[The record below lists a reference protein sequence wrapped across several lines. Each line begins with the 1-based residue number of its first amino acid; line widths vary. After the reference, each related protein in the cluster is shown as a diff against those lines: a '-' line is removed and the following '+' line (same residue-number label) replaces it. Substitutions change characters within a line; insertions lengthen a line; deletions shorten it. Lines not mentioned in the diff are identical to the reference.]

1 MKKKKKSNIEVLTVA
16 LAKNIGLG
24 LRDLTQC
31 ICLYKISLPEIS
43 PKLISL
49 NCNITSVMWPIVFLF
64 KAQESNA
71 TDFLSPPTQL
81 NAINYTILL
90 QKKNKNKNQA
100 LFFSISFSS
109 PLPRICSHCQGLTE
123 VSRKTRGLRSSV
135 RLLMNASGKN
145 TGCNISIFQEHK
157 NSRKDYT
164 IHTRHEWTNILKS
177 VIVFVK
183 LSL

>member
-1 MKKKKKSNIEVLTVA
+1 M
-16 LAKNIGLG
+16 
-24 LRDLTQC
+24 RDLTQC

-49 NCNITSVMWPIVFLF
+49 NCSITSVIWPIVFLF
-64 KAQESNA
+64 KARESNA

-90 QKKNKNKNQA
+90 QKKKINIKKKNQA
-100 LFFSISFSS
+100 LFFSMSFSS
-109 PLPRICSHCQGLTE
+109 PLPRICSQCQGLKE

-164 IHTRHEWTNILKS
+164 IHTRHE
-177 VIVFVK
+177 
-183 LSL
+183 